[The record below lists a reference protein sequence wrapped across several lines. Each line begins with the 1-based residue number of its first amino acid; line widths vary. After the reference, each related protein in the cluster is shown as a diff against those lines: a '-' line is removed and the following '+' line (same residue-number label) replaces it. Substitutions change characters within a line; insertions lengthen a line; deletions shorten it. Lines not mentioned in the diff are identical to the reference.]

1 MSYKINKTDGSLLVD
16 LVDGR
21 IDVDTTDLTL
31 IGRNYTGY
39 GERFNENFVKLLE
52 NFANVAA
59 PASPITGQLWY
70 DTSEGRLKIFN
81 GTIFRST
88 DTTVVSATQPQL
100 LAGDIWIDTA
110 NQQIKFSDGNN
121 TILAGPI
128 YTFAQGV
135 TGFDVQT
142 VVDRFGVP
150 RTVARLMIGGAPV
163 ALISSI
169 DFIAAQNI
177 ANFGIN
183 IQAGINISSAYPNFK
198 FLGTAESANTLVDGL
213 GDEFTPDNF
222 LKVAP
227 PVVPEVGYALNTTTG
242 ALHVK
247 DDNGLI
253 VGNDSDYVIKVEGV
267 TVVNRAP
274 IAGSDV
280 KFQIN
285 QASTI
290 VDYFTV
296 DNSESRIGVWQSN
309 PQYGFD
315 INTDVR
321 ITGNLQV
328 EGTTSYLDVTNLRV
342 EDKLIELAITS
353 DSTLL
358 DDIDVDGAGI
368 SVRASGNEKTL
379 TWNYTYNS
387 WDSNVHFNVP
397 LDFAYKVGHNNV
409 LTYDTL
415 GSSVVNSSLTSVGT
429 LGQLNVDNINLN
441 NATITTTTDP
451 LIISSAGDISITDS
465 RKIFGVGTPS
475 PSDSG
480 SYVATKEYVDGK
492 SSETPVYLS
501 LDITG
506 LSNSQIA
513 LVINDLVPSS
523 SKDVGVYAFVHC
535 VQYSGSVEY
544 NAGDAISKS
553 FVAVDKN
560 GTENQSVLADVSFSN
575 VTETVSL
582 SVTRSLKRFVVNG
595 SGNWAYDTDLVSSV

>member
-1 MSYKINKTDGSLLVD
+1 MSYKINKTDGTLLVD

-21 IDVDTTDLTL
+21 IDIDTTDLTL
-31 IGRNYTGY
+31 VGRNYTGY

-59 PASPITGQLWY
+59 PANPITGQLWY

-88 DTTVVSATQPQL
+88 DTTVVSATPPQL

-142 VVDRFGVP
+142 IVDRFGVP

-169 DFIAAQNI
+169 EFIAAQSV
-177 ANFGIN
+177 ANFGTTIK
-183 IQAGINISSAYPNFK
+183 AGINISSAYPNFE
-198 FLGTAESANTLVDGL
+198 FLGTAQSANELVDSI
-213 GDEFTPDNF
+213 GDEYTPDDF
-222 LKVAP
+222 LKIA
-227 PVVPEVGYALNTTTG
+227 ANNTATG
-242 ALHVK
+242 TLHVK
-247 DDNGLI
+247 NDNGI
-253 VGNDSDYVIKVEGV
+253 IIGDDSDYVIKIEGV
-267 TVVNRAP
+267 NTINRAQLNG
-274 IAGSDV
+274 ADV

-285 QASTI
+285 QSSTI

-296 DNSESRIGVWQSN
+296 DNSASRIGVWQSN
-309 PQYGFD
+309 PQFGFD
-315 INTDVR
+315 VNTDVR

-328 EGTTSYLDVTNLRV
+328 DGTTSYFDVTNLRV
-342 EDKLIELAITS
+342 EDKTIELAITS
-353 DSTLL
+353 DSTLIPESSL
-358 DDIDVDGAGI
+358 DGAGI
-368 SVRASGNEKTL
+368 VVKASGNDKSI
-379 TWNYTYNS
+379 TWN
-387 WDSNVHFNVP
+387 
-397 LDFAYKVGHNNV
+397 
-409 LTYDTL
+409 LTYDTWDSSTNWNVPTGYSYKIGYNTVLTETGL
-415 GSSVVNSSLTSVGT
+415 GSTVTSSSLTSVGT
-429 LGQLNVDNINLN
+429 LSNLDVDNINLN

-451 LIISSAGDISITDS
+451 LVITSAGDISITNS
-465 RKIFGVGTPS
+465 RKMYGVGTPDI
-475 PSDSG
+475 SDSPD
-480 SYVATKEYVDGK
+480 YVATKGYVDDK
-492 SSETPVYLS
+492 DLETPVYLS

-513 LVINDLVPSS
+513 LVINDLVPSIT
-523 SKDVGVYAFVHC
+523 KNTGVYAYVHC
-535 VQYSGSVEY
+535 VQYSGNIVY
-544 NAGDAISKS
+544 NAGDAVSKS

-575 VTETVSL
+575 VTETVAL
-582 SVTRSLKRFVVNG
+582 SVTRSLKRFIING